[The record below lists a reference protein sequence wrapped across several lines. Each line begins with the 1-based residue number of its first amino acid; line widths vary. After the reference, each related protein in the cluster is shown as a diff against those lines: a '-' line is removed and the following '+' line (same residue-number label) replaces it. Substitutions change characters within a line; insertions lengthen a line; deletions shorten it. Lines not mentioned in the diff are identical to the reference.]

1 VSFPLRYAALLDG
14 AFVIR
19 KLEAQLGRFP
29 TAEDIQALA
38 AAIHAHE
45 CVSEFSRLRIYFYHA
60 HPAVGTLVNPVSKRR
75 VSLESTPI
83 HDNNK
88 RLLEA
93 LETVPDFAL
102 RLGETATTG
111 WKVGPSAFRNLMRN
125 PRLIEAEDLV
135 PAIEQKGVDLRIG
148 LDIARLAL
156 TSSVQAI
163 VAVTGDS
170 DLIPAFKFARRE
182 GLRVFLCHM
191 GHGIKRELLV
201 HADREILLRAPKGI
215 RTASMC
221 RPRISA
227 EASRCP

>member
-1 VSFPLRYAALLDG
+1 MSFPLRYAVLLDG

-29 TAEDIQALA
+29 TASDIQAFA

-45 CVSEFSRLRIYFYHA
+45 SVSELSRLRIYFYHA
-60 HPAVGTLVNPVSKRR
+60 HPAAGVLVNPVNKKR
-75 VSLESTPI
+75 VSLESTSI
-83 HDNNK
+83 HDNHK

-102 RLGETATTG
+102 RLGETATNG
-111 WKVGPSAFRNLMRN
+111 WKVGTSAFRSLMRN
-125 PRLIEAEDLV
+125 PRLIEAGDLV

-170 DLIPAFKFARRE
+170 DLVPAFKFARRE
-182 GLRVFLCHM
+182 GVRVFLCHM
-191 GHGIKRELLV
+191 GHRIKRELLI
-201 HADREILLRAPKGI
+201 HADRNIRLETSKSVRA
-215 RTASMC
+215 TSVS
-221 RPRISA
+221 RPRLSA
-227 EASRCP
+227 EAGRCP